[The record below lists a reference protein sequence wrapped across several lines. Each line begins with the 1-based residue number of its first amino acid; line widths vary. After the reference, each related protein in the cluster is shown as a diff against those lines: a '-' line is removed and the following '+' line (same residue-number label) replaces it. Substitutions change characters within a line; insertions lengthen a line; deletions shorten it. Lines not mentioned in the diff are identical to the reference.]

1 MPMSTETTT
10 SFSASGEDALTRPL
24 DIRDAELAAAAA
36 RSDEDCAVFYEIERT
51 ARELVAGR
59 YRRVRRQCI
68 VSGNCCRYICA
79 DGAKCSVIWCR
90 LRCNSRTNCYATRYP
105 SSARSRSGSRSCV
118 LKRVVQHRLYRRMS
132 AFPRILWEK
141 RHQQEQTRRRN
152 CMFSQTRLMEGA
164 PTPY

>member
-1 MPMSTETTT
+1 MSTETTT

-59 YRRVRRQCI
+59 YRRVRRQFI
-68 VSGNCCRYICA
+68 IAGNRCVYLRA
-79 DGAKCSVIWCR
+79 DGAEWSVIRCR
-90 LRCNSRTNCYATRYP
+90 PHCNSRTNCYAIRCP
-105 SSARSRSGSRSCV
+105 SSALSRSGSRSCV
-118 LKRVVQHRLYRRMS
+118 LTRLVQTRLYHQMT
-132 AFPRILWEK
+132 AFPRILRDK

-164 PTPY
+164 PTSY

>member
-24 DIRDAELAAAAA
+24 DIRDAELAAASA
-36 RSDEDCAVFYEIERT
+36 RSDEDFAVFYEIERT

-59 YRRVRRQCI
+59 YRRVRRHCLI
-68 VSGNCCRYICA
+68 KLLWIYLCA
-79 DGAKCSVIWCR
+79 DGAGCSVIWCR

-118 LKRVVQHRLYRRMS
+118 LKILVQTRLYHQMT
-132 AFPRILWEK
+132 AFPRILRDK